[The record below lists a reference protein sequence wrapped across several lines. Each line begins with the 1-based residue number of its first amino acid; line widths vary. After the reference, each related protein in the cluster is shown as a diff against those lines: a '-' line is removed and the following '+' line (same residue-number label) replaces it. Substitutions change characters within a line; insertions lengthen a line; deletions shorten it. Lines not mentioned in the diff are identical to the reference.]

1 METLFEN
8 KQVYRR
14 HNGQYATKEVAY
26 ADKMREE
33 NKSLRLERDKY
44 QRAWMSLVNENKK
57 LREKIVEIKNLLI

>member
-14 HNGQYATKEVAY
+14 CNGQYATKEVAY

-57 LREKIVEIKNLLI
+57 LREKLAEIKNLLI